1 MITMIDAELIRKLFY
16 LKGKRKKWIARQL
29 GHSPKTIRKVLREGF
44 RPSYQRIK
52 LYEAPILAPVKD
64 IIDQWL
70 KEDTNHPHKQ
80 RHTARRIYQRLVGE
94 YGFRGSEETI
104 RRYVRLVKKKVPE
117 VFIPLS
123 YEPGLDAV
131 ADWGEAQVIL
141 SGNPALVQLFCMRL
155 CFSSKPFVMTF
166 PHQRQEAFFEGHGGA
181 FEFYGG
187 VPHRITYDNLKT
199 AVHKVLMG
207 RSRVEQEAF
216 IALRSHYLFDSNFC
230 NPGKAHEKGA
240 VENLVGYCRRNFF
253 VPVPEVTSFDELNTF
268 LRAKCEA
275 EDKKVIKGQNQSIGE
290 RYLIEK
296 ERMIA
301 LPKTSFECC
310 RVVSPRADSYSR
322 VLFETNHYS
331 VPINYAYKSLTV
343 KAFVH
348 QIQIIAR
355 DKIIATH
362 KRDYDKHQEHLN
374 PLHYLPALEKKWRAF
389 DQARPLKGWQL
400 SPIFESYHQILKAQL
415 SRGTREY
422 IKILRLLENYSERIV
437 SQAIE
442 EAIHYKIYSYDGVVQ
457 LLRRKIEVPK
467 PPPMDLTSKSHLTD
481 FETIPV
487 PCLDQ
492 YLELLGGD

>member
-16 LKGKRKKWIARQL
+16 LKGKSKKWIARQL

-52 LYEAPILAPVKD
+52 PYEAPILAPVKD
-64 IIDQWL
+64 IIDHWL
-70 KEDTNHPHKQ
+70 NEDTNHPPKQ

-94 YGFRGSEETI
+94 YRFQGSEEAI

-123 YEPGLDAV
+123 YEPGSDAV
-131 ADWGEAQVIL
+131 ADWGEAQIIL

-155 CFSSKPFVMTF
+155 CFSSKPFVMAF
-166 PHQRQEAFFEGHGGA
+166 PHQRQEAFFEGHVRA
-181 FEFYGG
+181 FEFYEG
-187 VPHRITYDNLKT
+187 VPYRITYDNLKT
-199 AVHKVLMG
+199 AVKKVLMG

-216 IALRSHYLFDSNFC
+216 IALRSHYLFNSNFC
-230 NPGKAHEKGA
+230 NPGKANEKGA

-253 VPVPEVTSFDELNTF
+253 VPVPEVTSFDELNTI
-268 LRAKCEA
+268 LRTKCEA

-296 ERMIA
+296 KGMIA

-310 RVVSPRADSYSR
+310 RVVSTKADSYSR

-343 KAFVH
+343 KAFVY
-348 QIQIIAR
+348 QIQIIDK
-355 DKIIATH
+355 DKIIAIY
-362 KRDYDKHQEHLN
+362 KRDYGRYLEHLN
-374 PLHYLPALEKKWRAF
+374 PLHYLPALEKKWGAF

-400 SPIFESYHQILKAQL
+400 SPVFESYHQILKTHL

-422 IKILRLLENYSERIV
+422 IKILRLLENYSEKIV
-437 SQAIE
+437 REAIE
-442 EAIHYKIYSYDGVVQ
+442 EAIHHKIYSYDGVAQ
-457 LLRRKIEVPK
+457 LLRREIEVPK
-467 PPPMDLTSKSHLTD
+467 PLPMDLSSKSHLTD
-481 FETIPV
+481 LGTIPI
-487 PCLDQ
+487 PPLDQ
-492 YLELLGGD
+492 YLKLLGGD